1 MNEYHAAVAQ
11 LVVAIEKFRL
21 IFNKLRV
28 IKTNFDNQLTT
39 LPHSKTRQKP
49 ILPVFSFIQ
58 LILNLEKKKKR
69 PYVLIWLAKKRLPH
83 FRCTDCTVEVIK

>member
-21 IFNKLRV
+21 LFNKLRV

-39 LPHSKTRQKP
+39 LPHSKTRQKL
-49 ILPVFSFIQ
+49 ILPVFFLMIQ
-58 LILNLEKKKKR
+58 LILNLEKRKKR
-69 PYVLIWLAKKRLPH
+69 PYVLIWLAKKGYHTSDAQNALW
-83 FRCTDCTVEVIK
+83 K